1 MSMVPPEKRAAFE
14 SLLRAEHAPV
24 VDQMLY
30 ATMKQSPTARWAF
43 THGMYATGTTSP
55 RAYVARTLEF
65 NLKNGVAEKIS
76 CPTLVCD
83 AENDLFFK
91 GQPQQLYDHLTCK
104 KTLIHFTSAEGAGAH
119 CQVGASRLAFARM
132 SDWLDETLA

>member
-1 MSMVPPEKRAAFE
+1 MMSSEGT
-14 SLLRAEHAPV
+14 SSPV
-24 VDQMLY
+24 SASTLVYLM
-30 ATMKQSPTARWAF
+30 RW
-43 THGMYATGTTSP
+43 
-55 RAYVARTLEF
+55 LDF
-65 NLKNGVAEKIS
+65 NLRNGLAEKIS

-83 AENDLFFK
+83 AENDLLFK

-132 SDWLDETLA
+132 FDWLDETLA